1 MELVI
6 AIENNGIIDNTLP
19 LQYNGVEYKNCIKII
34 RRVTMY
40 CNIPLFRL
48 SHFNRQI
55 TSKLYIN
62 RKSVSNKTS
71 FVSKKAS
78 CDSYK
83 PYLDT
88 RVFEILRW
96 PLFFKWNYT
105 FLMHHQIHFSIIYK
119 RVYSQL
125 NRKITSLENMLTL
138 FL

>member
-6 AIENNGIIDNTLP
+6 AIENNGIIDNSLP

-125 NRKITSLENMLTL
+125 SRKIISLENMLTL

>member
-1 MELVI
+1 MELVT
-6 AIENNGIIDNTLP
+6 AIENNGIIDNSLP
-19 LQYNGVEYKNCIKII
+19 LQYNGEYKNCIKII

-88 RVFEILRW
+88 RVFEILR
-96 PLFFKWNYT
+96 
-105 FLMHHQIHFSIIYK
+105 
-119 RVYSQL
+119 
-125 NRKITSLENMLTL
+125 
-138 FL
+138 

>member
-1 MELVI
+1 MELVT
-6 AIENNGIIDNTLP
+6 AIENNGIIDNSLP

-34 RRVTMY
+34 RGVTTY
-40 CNIPLFRL
+40 CNILLYRL

-55 TSKLYIN
+55 TSELYIN

-71 FVSKKAS
+71 FVSKETS
-78 CDSYK
+78 CDGHR
-83 PYLDT
+83 PYLDA

-105 FLMHHQIHFSIIYK
+105 FLMHHQIHFSVIYK

-125 NRKITSLENMLTL
+125 SRKITSLENILTS

>member
-1 MELVI
+1 MELVT
-6 AIENNGIIDNTLP
+6 AIENNGIIDNSLP

-34 RRVTMY
+34 RGVTTY
-40 CNIPLFRL
+40 CNILLYRL

-55 TSKLYIN
+55 TSELYIN
-62 RKSVSNKTS
+62 GKSVSNKTS
-71 FVSKKAS
+71 FVSKETS
-78 CDSYK
+78 CDGHRS
-83 PYLDT
+83 YLDA

-105 FLMHHQIHFSIIYK
+105 FLMHQIHFSIIYK

-125 NRKITSLENMLTL
+125 SRKITSLENILTS

>member
-6 AIENNGIIDNTLP
+6 AIENNGIIDNSLP

>member
-1 MELVI
+1 MELVT

>member
-1 MELVI
+1 MELVT
-6 AIENNGIIDNTLP
+6 AIENNGIIDNSLP

-40 CNIPLFRL
+40 CNILLFRL
-48 SHFNRQI
+48 SYFNRQI

-71 FVSKKAS
+71 FASKKAS

-88 RVFEILRW
+88 RVFEILR
-96 PLFFKWNYT
+96 
-105 FLMHHQIHFSIIYK
+105 
-119 RVYSQL
+119 
-125 NRKITSLENMLTL
+125 
-138 FL
+138 